1 MSEHDKR
8 HMKRALALARKGIGK
23 TSPNP
28 AVGCVIVKAGSI
40 VGEGWHQKAG
50 QPHAEVNALAM
61 AGSEAQGA
69 DVYVTLEP
77 CRHTGRTPPC
87 TEALIAAGVRR
98 VVAGMVDPNPQV
110 AGKGF
115 AMLRKAGI
123 LVEHGLMEA
132 DCRAINRP
140 FIKHVTTGLPYV
152 TYKCAMTLDGNIATV
167 TGESQWISCMDSRR
181 HTHRL
186 RAMNDA
192 IMVGVDTIIT
202 DNPKLTVRHVRGRN
216 PLRIIVDTRLR
227 TPESV
232 DVLSER
238 MARDTI
244 IATTESNPRVHL
256 RYLQQGAT
264 VIVCDEYDGRVSMVD
279 LLQKLGKRG
288 IQSILLEG
296 GSRLAGEMLQN
307 GVIDEFVFFLAPKII
322 GSDGFAPFTLR
333 GITSMD
339 QAIRLQFG
347 QVTRSGQDI
356 VIHAWPGEAPCSP
369 A

>member
-1 MSEHDKR
+1 MSELDR
-8 HMKRALALARKGIGK
+8 RYMKRALSLAGKGVGK

-28 AVGCVIVKAGSI
+28 AVGCVIVKDDCI

-50 QPHAEVNALAM
+50 LPHAEINALAM
-61 AGSEAQGA
+61 AGSAAKGA

-77 CRHTGRTPPC
+77 CSHIGRTPPC
-87 TEALIAAGVRR
+87 AAALIDAGVRR

-115 AMLRKAGI
+115 AMLRSAGI
-123 LVEHGLMEA
+123 VVEHGLMEPE
-132 DCRAINRP
+132 CRAINRP
-140 FIKHVTTGLPYV
+140 FIKHITTGLPYV

-167 TGESQWISCMDSRR
+167 TGESHWISCQDSRR
-181 HTHRL
+181 YSHRL
-186 RAMNDA
+186 RTAHDA
-192 IMVGVDTIIT
+192 IMVGVDTIIS
-202 DNPKLTVRHVRGRN
+202 DNPQLTVRHVRGRN

-232 DVLSER
+232 NVLSEY
-238 MARDTI
+238 MANDTI

-256 RYLQQGAT
+256 RYTQQGAT

-279 LLQKLGKRG
+279 LLQKLGSRG
-288 IQSILLEG
+288 IQTILLEG
-296 GSRLAGEMLQN
+296 GSRLAGDMLHN
-307 GVIDEFVFFLAPKII
+307 SIIDEFIFFLAPKII
-322 GSDGFAPFTLR
+322 GSDGFAPFALR

-339 QAIRLQFG
+339 NAIRLQFG
-347 QVTRSGQDI
+347 RVARSGQDI
-356 VIHAWPGEAPCSP
+356 IIHAWPEKASCSP